1 MDIKPNC
8 RIVCAEQ
15 LLPSLLLFL
24 QLSSLV
30 EGLLFIDKVSVEIL
44 DDATKHN
51 QFEGECSHHHECFP
65 HVGIF
70 QE

>member
-1 MDIKPNC
+1 VDV
-8 RIVCAEQ
+8 RTSLGIVTAEQ
-15 LLPSLLLFL
+15 LLPSFLLFL

-30 EGLLFIDKVSVEIL
+30 EGLLFIDKVGVEIL

-51 QFEGECSHHHECFP
+51 QFEGECPHHHECFP